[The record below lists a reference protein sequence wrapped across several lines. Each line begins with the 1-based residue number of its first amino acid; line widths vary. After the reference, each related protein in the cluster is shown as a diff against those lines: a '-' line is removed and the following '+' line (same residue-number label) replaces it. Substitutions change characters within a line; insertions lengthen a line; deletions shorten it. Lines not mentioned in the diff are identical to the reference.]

1 MVQPVCVCVCVYLA
15 VCVCV
20 CVRARVC
27 VCVCVHVCVCVGVY
41 VCDCY
46 LLGTS
51 REVLAGQSILNVS
64 HRVDWKTCS
73 VPFEEESKMA
83 ESFRQSFRTFDFT
96 DDDD

>member
-1 MVQPVCVCVCVYLA
+1 M
-15 VCVCV
+15 
-20 CVRARVC
+20 
-27 VCVCVHVCVCVGVY
+27 HVGTLFH
-41 VCDCY
+41 

-51 REVLAGQSILNVS
+51 REVLAGQLILNVP

-73 VPFEEESKMA
+73 VSFEVETRMA